1 MKKEVV
7 RDIMTRHVVSIAEA
21 STALEAAKLMTEK
34 AISSLIVTKDDY
46 PIGIL
51 TENDFVKKICIKEM
65 QPSNVKVGDIMSKIR
80 TYADPETPVEV
91 AVQRMI
97 NHKIHRLPVMVGGNV
112 IGIITVTDLAEHLR
126 TILFTEQLLITGL
139 KIRSSLHILRTLFS
153 ATLLD
158 FAVIIIFRFLVD
170 LTDLIFEYPPLT
182 TKSRSIVSPSGSLTY
197 GLFSIVTKT
206 RKSDRLDFVMMGP

>member
-7 RDIMTRHVVSIAEA
+7 RDIMTRHVVSITEV

-51 TENDFVKKICIKEM
+51 TENDFVKKICIKEL
-65 QPSNVKVGDIMSKIR
+65 QPSNVIVEDIMSKIR
-80 TYADPETPVEV
+80 TYADPETPIEV

-126 TILFTEQLLITGL
+126 TILLIRGG
-139 KIRSSLHILRTLFS
+139 FEGQ
-153 ATLLD
+153 TLL
-158 FAVIIIFRFLVD
+158 
-170 LTDLIFEYPPLT
+170 
-182 TKSRSIVSPSGSLTY
+182 S
-197 GLFSIVTKT
+197 
-206 RKSDRLDFVMMGP
+206 

>member
-7 RDIMTRHVVSIAEA
+7 RDIMTRHVVSITEV
-21 STALEAAKLMTEK
+21 STVLEAAKLMTEK

-51 TENDFVKKICIKEM
+51 TENDFVKKICIKEL
-65 QPSNVKVGDIMSKIR
+65 QPSNVIVEDIMSKIR
-80 TYADPETPVEV
+80 TYADPETPIEV

-126 TILFTEQLLITGL
+126 TILLIRGG
-139 KIRSSLHILRTLFS
+139 FEGQ
-153 ATLLD
+153 TLL
-158 FAVIIIFRFLVD
+158 
-170 LTDLIFEYPPLT
+170 
-182 TKSRSIVSPSGSLTY
+182 S
-197 GLFSIVTKT
+197 
-206 RKSDRLDFVMMGP
+206 

>member
-51 TENDFVKKICIKEM
+51 TENDFVKKICIKEL
-65 QPSNVKVGDIMSKIR
+65 QPSNVIVEDIMSKIR
-80 TYADPETPVEV
+80 TYADPETPIEV

-126 TILFTEQLLITGL
+126 TILLIGGGL
-139 KIRSSLHILRTLFS
+139 EGQ
-153 ATLLD
+153 TLL
-158 FAVIIIFRFLVD
+158 
-170 LTDLIFEYPPLT
+170 
-182 TKSRSIVSPSGSLTY
+182 S
-197 GLFSIVTKT
+197 
-206 RKSDRLDFVMMGP
+206 

>member
-1 MKKEVV
+1 
-7 RDIMTRHVVSIAEA
+7 MTRHVVSIAEA

-51 TENDFVKKICIKEM
+51 KENDFVKKICITEL

-80 TYADPETPVEV
+80 TYADPETPIEV

-126 TILFTEQLLITGL
+126 TILLIGGGL
-139 KIRSSLHILRTLFS
+139 EGQ
-153 ATLLD
+153 TLL
-158 FAVIIIFRFLVD
+158 
-170 LTDLIFEYPPLT
+170 
-182 TKSRSIVSPSGSLTY
+182 S
-197 GLFSIVTKT
+197 
-206 RKSDRLDFVMMGP
+206 